1 MVKKSKAQI
10 DAEKSAKE
18 TAVVVEDALRNIAD
32 KVGDIFKEAL
42 SSTDNVAKAVVKDLT
57 SSLNSLAKVSKDLA
71 NANSKAAEGA
81 FRQADAAKLI
91 QQRQAKIALIKTQIE
106 MLNRSDVKLSAKK
119 EAALKTQLTQLES
132 YNNEFEKG
140 LQEQVSLSQKF
151 NKQMGATGVI
161 LGGLKSL
168 AGNLGLGAL
177 TDTFDNA
184 EAAAKGVVDVTGG
197 LSNQFKVLGAGL
209 ASLGKSFLNFLTS
222 PVAMIGLLVKGFQS
236 LLSLGQKFNQKTAD
250 IGKSFLGMGRSSGAV
265 VENLKSM
272 TTGTDGLFLNFEEA
286 KKALEGMNAVAGTQV
301 MLSEKQV
308 KSYQEYSH
316 FLGLSEEATQGLF
329 KISTLSGQSFDTVG
343 DSIGGIVEGLNIS
356 NSSSV
361 SLNDVLN
368 EVAGASATAMANIGN
383 NPQALAKAAFE
394 AKRLGMTIDQI
405 AAAGEATLDFE
416 SSIANEMEAE
426 LLLGKNLNLEKLR
439 SASLTG
445 DETTV
450 AKEMNRI
457 LSENYEATK
466 GNKIAQQA
474 LAKTLGISVDEMHEM
489 NQTQQLQNKLSHF
502 GAEDRKN
509 AEKEVIRLKALNY
522 TEEEALA
529 KIAKEGL
536 ETTIAEGKSA
546 EATKRQLENA
556 KELFQN
562 SLAPLAEKVA
572 SAFSSLVNN
581 EGFKGMLSSIAGVL
595 KSIVGFVADFPKSAL
610 GLGLGAIVGGS
621 LLKKVVGGGKLGSAS
636 NPMHVIMSEGGL
648 MSSLLSKVTG
658 GGEGGGLGGI
668 KFPKGKGMLKG
679 AGKLAKGVLGKVAA
693 PLAIGM
699 ALFDGF
705 KGFNADKD
713 ASLGD
718 KFKNAGSS
726 ALNGLSFGLLGQ
738 SSDTISSNAAI
749 NGSNVPLPSNIAAT
763 TTAPTENEVVTLLKE
778 LIVAVKDGGDVYMDG
793 NKVGRSLVLATS
805 NMG

>member
-1 MVKKSKAQI
+1 
-10 DAEKSAKE
+10 
-18 TAVVVEDALRNIAD
+18 
-32 KVGDIFKEAL
+32 
-42 SSTDNVAKAVVKDLT
+42 
-57 SSLNSLAKVSKDLA
+57 
-71 NANSKAAEGA
+71 
-81 FRQADAAKLI
+81 
-91 QQRQAKIALIKTQIE
+91 
-106 MLNRSDVKLSAKK
+106 
-119 EAALKTQLTQLES
+119 
-132 YNNEFEKG
+132 
-140 LQEQVSLSQKF
+140 
-151 NKQMGATGVI
+151 
-161 LGGLKSL
+161 
-168 AGNLGLGAL
+168 
-177 TDTFDNA
+177 
-184 EAAAKGVVDVTGG
+184 
-197 LSNQFKVLGAGL
+197 
-209 ASLGKSFLNFLTS
+209 
-222 PVAMIGLLVKGFQS
+222 
-236 LLSLGQKFNQKTAD
+236 
-250 IGKSFLGMGRSSGAV
+250 
-265 VENLKSM
+265 
-272 TTGTDGLFLNFEEA
+272 
-286 KKALEGMNAVAGTQV
+286 
-301 MLSEKQV
+301 
-308 KSYQEYSH
+308 
-316 FLGLSEEATQGLF
+316 
-329 KISTLSGQSFDTVG
+329 
-343 DSIGGIVEGLNIS
+343 
-356 NSSSV
+356 
-361 SLNDVLN
+361 
-368 EVAGASATAMANIGN
+368 MANIGS

-621 LLKKVVGGGKLGSAS
+621 LLKKVVGGGKLGSAG
-636 NPMHVIMSEGGL
+636 NPMHVTMSEGGI

-658 GGEGGGLGGI
+658 EGDGGGLGGI

-738 SSDTISSNAAI
+738 SANTISSNAAI

>member
-1 MVKKSKAQI
+1 MAKKTKAQI
-10 DAEKSAKE
+10 DAEKSAKQ

-32 KVGDIFKEAL
+32 KVGSIFQEAL
-42 SSTDNVAKAVVKDLT
+42 SSTDNASKAIAKDIT
-57 SSLNSLAKVSKDLA
+57 GSLNSLAKVSKDLA
-71 NANSKAAEGA
+71 DASIKAADGA
-81 FRQADAAKLI
+81 FKQADATKLI
-91 QQRQAKIALIKTQIE
+91 QQRQAKIRAINYQI
-106 MLNRSDVKLSAKK
+106 
-119 EAALKTQLTQLES
+119 AALDKDQVKEKEKLTKELQKVQN
-132 YNNEFEKG
+132 YNEEFEKG
-140 LQEQVSLSQKF
+140 LQEQLDYSKQF
-151 NKQMGATGVI
+151 NKQLAGTGVI
-161 LGGLKSL
+161 LGGLSSL
-168 AGNLGLGAL
+168 SEKIGLGAL
-177 TDTFDNA
+177 TDTFE
-184 EAAAKGVVDVTGG
+184 EALSAAKETVDVTGG
-197 LSNQFKVLGAGL
+197 LGNQFKVLGAALG
-209 ASLGKSFLNFLTS
+209 SLGKNFLNFLTS
-222 PVAMIGLLVKGFQS
+222 PLAIIGQLVIAFKS
-236 LLSLGQKFNQKTAD
+236 LLSLGTAFAQKTAD
-250 IGKSFLGMGRSSGAV
+250 IGKSFLGMGRSSKV
-265 VENLKSM
+265 VVDNLKNMAS
-272 TTGTDGLFLNFEEA
+272 GDLFLNFQEA
-286 KKALEGMNAVAGTQV
+286 RKALEGMNAAAGTQV
-301 MLSEKQV
+301 MLSRQQV
-308 KSYQEYSH
+308 KAYQEYSH

-356 NSSSV
+356 NDSSV

-368 EVAGASATAMANIGN
+368 EVAGASATTMANIGN
-383 NPQALAKAAFE
+383 NPEALAKAAFE
-394 AKRLGMTIDQI
+394 AKRLGMTMDQI
-405 AAAGEATLDFE
+405 AAAGEASLDFE

-426 LLLGKNLNLEKLR
+426 LLLGKNLNLETLR
-439 SASLTG
+439 SASLRG

-621 LLKKVVGGGKLGSAS
+621 LLKKVVGGGKLGSDG
-636 NPMHVIMSEGGL
+636 NPMHVTMSEGGI

-658 GGEGGGLGGI
+658 EGDGGGLGGI

-738 SSDTISSNAAI
+738 SANTISSNAAI

>member
-1 MVKKSKAQI
+1 
-10 DAEKSAKE
+10 
-18 TAVVVEDALRNIAD
+18 
-32 KVGDIFKEAL
+32 
-42 SSTDNVAKAVVKDLT
+42 
-57 SSLNSLAKVSKDLA
+57 
-71 NANSKAAEGA
+71 
-81 FRQADAAKLI
+81 
-91 QQRQAKIALIKTQIE
+91 
-106 MLNRSDVKLSAKK
+106 
-119 EAALKTQLTQLES
+119 
-132 YNNEFEKG
+132 
-140 LQEQVSLSQKF
+140 
-151 NKQMGATGVI
+151 
-161 LGGLKSL
+161 
-168 AGNLGLGAL
+168 
-177 TDTFDNA
+177 
-184 EAAAKGVVDVTGG
+184 
-197 LSNQFKVLGAGL
+197 
-209 ASLGKSFLNFLTS
+209 
-222 PVAMIGLLVKGFQS
+222 
-236 LLSLGQKFNQKTAD
+236 
-250 IGKSFLGMGRSSGAV
+250 
-265 VENLKSM
+265 
-272 TTGTDGLFLNFEEA
+272 
-286 KKALEGMNAVAGTQV
+286 

-356 NSSSV
+356 NDSSI

-368 EVAGASATAMANIGN
+368 EVASASATSMANIGN
-383 NPQALAKAAFE
+383 NPEALAKAAFE
-394 AKRLGMTIDQI
+394 AKRLGMTLDQI

-474 LAKTLGISVDEMHEM
+474 LAKTLGISVDEMHEI
-489 NQTQQLQNKLSHF
+489 NRVQQLQNKLSHF
-502 GAEDRKN
+502 GAEDRIK
-509 AEKEVIRLKALNY
+509 AEAEVNRLMAKGK
-522 TEEEALA
+522 TEKEALA
-529 KIAKEGL
+529 IIGKDNL
-536 ETTIAEGKSA
+536 ETVIAEGKSA

-562 SLAPLAEKVA
+562 SIAPLAEKVA
-572 SAFSSLVNN
+572 SALSKLVNN
-581 EGFKGMLSSIAGVL
+581 EGFKNMLSSIAGVL
-595 KSIVGFVADFPKSAL
+595 KSIVGFTLDFPKSAL
-610 GLGLGAIVGGS
+610 GIGLGAIVGGS
-621 LLKKVVGGGKLGSAS
+621 LLKKVVGGGKLGSPN
-636 NPMHVIMSEGGL
+636 NPMHVIMSKGGVI
-648 MSSLLSKVTG
+648 SSLLSKVTG
-658 GGEGGGLGGI
+658 GGDGGGLGGI

-726 ALNGLSFGLLGQ
+726 ALNGLSFGLLG
-738 SSDTISSNAAI
+738 SSANTISANAASG
-749 NGSNVPLPSNIAAT
+749 GSNIPLSSNIATTT
-763 TTAPTENEVVTLLKE
+763 TTAPTENEVVNLLKE

-793 NKVGRSLVLATS
+793 NKVGKSLALVTS